1 MKKND
6 ILILLIPSV
15 LIVILW
21 VIFSI
26 YHNYVTSTISDSVN
40 AQILSI
46 NPDFNLNIIND
57 LKKRNSIEPIY
68 QISGGK
74 SLSNDLTIS
83 NENQPQISS
92 SSANQASGG
101 GQLLQ

>member
-26 YHNYVTSTISDSVN
+26 YHNYVTSTISKSLST
-40 AQILSI
+40 QILPI
-46 NPDFNLNIIND
+46 NPDFNLNVIND

-68 QISGGK
+68 QISGNQ
-74 SLSNDLTIS
+74 SLNIDEQLQT
-83 NENQPQISS
+83 SS
-92 SSANQASGG
+92 SSAKQASSG